1 MGSKLADF
9 ARAHLPFVIATAG
22 EFIALYFW
30 LHYFDKQEY
39 ALATFILWLGFL
51 VERVAVLYW
60 VKVNF
65 GSNIGIA
72 ADHKPWWKKAIGL
85 FLICLSEITVWVI
98 FVYVYDRFGIAPAFV
113 VLFIGEQIEHS
124 VELGLL
130 AQSSWL
136 KFIFSKSAT
145 MITLLEALG
154 GIAWLYLV
162 RHGQP
167 QLGGAMILLGLTI
180 EHVVQGNAIKRK
192 LLGKSKGPE
201 PSPEASGK
209 LESGTNSGPVSHT

>member
-1 MGSKLADF
+1 VSSKLAEF
-9 ARAHLPFVIATAG
+9 AKARLPFIIATGG
-22 EFIALYFW
+22 EFVALYFW
-30 LHYFDKQEY
+30 LHFFDQQEY
-39 ALATFILWLGFL
+39 LLATLTLWSGFL
-51 VERVAVLYW
+51 VERIAVLYW

-65 GSNIGIA
+65 GGNIGIA

-98 FVYVYDRFGIAPAFV
+98 FVYVYDRFGILPAFI

-130 AQSSWL
+130 AQRSWL
-136 KFIFSKSAT
+136 KFVFSKSAT

-192 LLGKSKGPE
+192 LQGESQQLTPSSDRSVKPRRRPTSE
-201 PSPEASGK
+201 PVPQ
-209 LESGTNSGPVSHT
+209 P